1 MTPSPSLLAILVV
14 LQGTLVLL
22 PPSLL
27 VDFKDMIMAI
37 KTNEPYTKTNDQ
49 FSDNYVDEVLANL
62 RERIITENLDPAELP
77 NTETGFS
84 DTILGI
90 TWHGSANLYNGL
102 FSGLSTIGRTGDT
115 SFTVDGSRVRLTAYV
130 GIAAPGVSAHYDA
143 SAEFMG
149 ITVSASATA
158 GISEISIYLDA
169 TKDLASKDLA
179 NLEKGLQIQ
188 EFHISHVGN
197 IDVDISG
204 LGPLGWIL
212 ELVVDFINA
221 FLKDWL
227 IDLVEGPLKD
237 LMQSVLDD
245 VIPDFPTKLEM
256 IMSEVHNLS

>member
-1 MTPSPSLLAILVV
+1 
-14 LQGTLVLL
+14 
-22 PPSLL
+22 
-27 VDFKDMIMAI
+27 
-37 KTNEPYTKTNDQ
+37 
-49 FSDNYVDEVLANL
+49 
-62 RERIITENLDPAELP
+62 
-77 NTETGFS
+77 
-84 DTILGI
+84 
-90 TWHGSANLYNGL
+90 
-102 FSGLSTIGRTGDT
+102 
-115 SFTVDGSRVRLTAYV
+115 
-130 GIAAPGVSAHYDA
+130 
-143 SAEFMG
+143 MG
-149 ITVSASATA
+149 ITVSASATD
-158 GISEISIYLDA
+158 GISEISIYQLA
-169 TKDLASKDLA
+169 TKDLA